1 MSSAPVEFIE
11 IVFPGN
17 KLSGDVVPALRS
29 LVDSGT
35 IHILDL
41 LFVKKDAD
49 GNVQS
54 FELSALDADEGAAF
68 EALEGDIDG
77 LLTMDDMLL
86 AAREMPHNC
95 SAALLVWENLWA
107 ARFAEA
113 VRAAHGQVVIHA
125 PIPRAAIEAAE
136 AARDA

>member
-1 MSSAPVEFIE
+1 MSLAPVEFIE
-11 IVFPGN
+11 IVFPGTTFN
-17 KLSGDVVPALRS
+17 GDIVPALRS

-41 LFVKKDAD
+41 LFVKKDAA
-49 GNVQS
+49 GKVQS

-68 EALEGDIDG
+68 EDLDGDIDG
-77 LLTMDDMLL
+77 LLSTEDVLL
-86 AAREMPHNC
+86 AAAELPNNC

-113 VRAAHGQVVIHA
+113 VRAANGQVVAHA
-125 PIPRAAIEAAE
+125 PIPRAALDAALEA
-136 AARDA
+136 